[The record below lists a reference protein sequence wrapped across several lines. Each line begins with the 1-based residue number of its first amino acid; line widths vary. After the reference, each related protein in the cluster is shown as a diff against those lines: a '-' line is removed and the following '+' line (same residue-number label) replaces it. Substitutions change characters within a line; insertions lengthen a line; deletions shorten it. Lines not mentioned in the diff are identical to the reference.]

1 MVLGRAAG
9 SRKLC
14 QTVKAGNLLS
24 ILGSVCGVLLG
35 FYLTFVGS
43 FAVLTPVNLL
53 TYMVL
58 WAAPL
63 FPLVWSVDKV

>member
-1 MVLGRAAG
+1 MWV
-9 SRKLC
+9 
-14 QTVKAGNLLS
+14 LS

-43 FAVLTPVNLL
+43 FASLTPVNLL
-53 TYMVL
+53 IYMLL

-63 FPLVWSVDKV
+63 LPLVWSVDKV